1 MDFDKRGEYIRPPLR
16 LSSFLPPPP
25 PPPPPPA
32 NAPHP
37 TVQTGQYRAAA
48 GLSGFRGASSTS
60 SEASSK
66 CEAEVHQPASRKWP
80 STTCS
85 GLQGLDISR
94 VSSLGFED
102 TSREAEER
110 QTKGELT
117 QREDTY
123 WSQKRSEESCVT
135 RQTFDIRGREAE
147 ETYWTYRV
155 EPEVGSEVSRRELG
169 RALGGRMSSRCFFQ
183 CPPSSFFHVWKAVV
197 AAIAG
202 TVCHV
207 YHATNTSFVLRQQI
221 VPKMSHRLSR

>member
-1 MDFDKRGEYIRPPLR
+1 MHLIGVCAAASHLQMHNCTPWGQTSPGELQLPTWTLTTGLNMRPP
-16 LSSFLPPPP
+16 SGFPPFSAPNPPP
-25 PPPPPPA
+25 
-32 NAPHP
+32 P

-85 GLQGLDISR
+85 GLQGLDILR

-183 CPPSSFFHVWKAVV
+183 CPPSSFFMFGK
-197 AAIAG
+197 
-202 TVCHV
+202 
-207 YHATNTSFVLRQQI
+207 Q
-221 VPKMSHRLSR
+221 